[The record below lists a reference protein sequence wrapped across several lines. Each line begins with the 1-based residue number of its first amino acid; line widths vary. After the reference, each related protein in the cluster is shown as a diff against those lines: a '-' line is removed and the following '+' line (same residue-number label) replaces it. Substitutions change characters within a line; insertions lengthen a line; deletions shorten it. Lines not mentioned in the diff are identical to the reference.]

1 MKSCVIGGAGFIGS
15 RLTRLLVD
23 SGREVRVMGRSPR
36 PSSKLPSAVH
46 YEQADYG
53 DVEKLKTFLAG
64 AEEVIDLAYATAP
77 QTSYADPVFDLVSNV
92 PPSVRLLQE
101 AVAASVHRVV
111 LVSSGGTVYGVAR
124 QLPIREDHPT
134 QPISPYGITKL
145 AIENYGRMFTSLFN
159 LPVIIV
165 RPANAYGEGQRR
177 LSGQGFI
184 AAAMERIKHRQEV
197 EIYGEQGT
205 VRDYIHVDDVASGI
219 LAALQRG
226 EPGSAY
232 NIGTGRGLSNLEI
245 LRAIEPLASKL
256 RLPIHT
262 RYSPARKFDVPD
274 NYLDCTLLQS
284 VSGWHAQIPLEEGVE
299 RLWHAVLTQN

>member
-1 MKSCVIGGAGFIGS
+1 
-15 RLTRLLVD
+15 
-23 SGREVRVMGRSPR
+23 
-36 PSSKLPSAVH
+36 
-46 YEQADYG
+46 
-53 DVEKLKTFLAG
+53 
-64 AEEVIDLAYATAP
+64 VIDLAYATAP

-101 AVAASVHRVV
+101 AVAASVRRVV

-134 QPISPYGITKL
+134 HPISPYGITKL
-145 AIENYGRMFTSLFN
+145 AIENYGRMFMSLFN

-184 AAAMERIKHRQEV
+184 GAAMERIKQRQEV
-197 EIYGEQGT
+197 EIYGKQGT

-226 EPGSAY
+226 GPGVAY
-232 NIGTGRGLSNLEI
+232 NVGTGRGLSNLEI
-245 LRAIEPLASKL
+245 LEAIEPLASKMCL
-256 RLPIHT
+256 SIHT
-262 RYSPARKFDVPD
+262 RYSPARKFDVPA
-274 NYLDCTLLQS
+274 NYLDCKLLYS
-284 VSGWHAQIPLEEGVE
+284 VSGWRAQIPLEEGVE
-299 RLWHAVLTQN
+299 RLWHAVLTQD